1 MERVTRMTISK
12 ATLTCLLTLVLA
24 APVLCQEVVLIGSVH
39 DVNTHRKI
47 QGVNIFVKEMEI
59 GTVSDFS
66 GHYSLQ
72 LPEPSQDMIVVFQHI
87 GYEVKEMPLE
97 EVKSTARIFLQPRVI
112 PLRALEVEAQ
122 GTRLGIEKD
131 LPQRVAVFEAQEF
144 EIRGYVDAADLLRS
158 DHSIQVEEQLSGKKT
173 VSIRGGNPDDVVVL
187 YNGAKM
193 NSTYNNIFDLSLI
206 NLEDVERIEIVK
218 GSNTALYGSEAF
230 SGIINIVPRIRQDYN
245 VRFQQ
250 RFGTYDSGN
259 WGLNLYQGYK
269 GLNASYSF
277 IEGASRRRFTDDAVL
292 ENKGTHHSAN
302 LFFDFSSRRSETAAN
317 RLSASF
323 VRSIQ
328 EYSDYRDDETLA
340 NFNQIEMVRY
350 SGNIGPLKQMNLS
363 ASHHSLDESQ
373 SLLSSFG
380 AIDRLFQD
388 RSIQYSVEKGLEREH
403 VEAVI
408 KYEVVAAQ
416 LDFTDERSLTSEQS
430 LGLESATLSRR
441 KVGFVSVIKFH
452 NPTASGRIQT
462 SDFDISFRRD
472 IVIDKQEDVT
482 LRSGTPDSL
491 AGLFDNTA
499 WSETTFK
506 LSSHFSGG
514 FGGFVFTSY
523 MNYGTN
529 VKFPTLFQQIS
540 SPESI
545 TSGVARPNLDP
556 EKNTALELGVELT
569 GNTPHLANIYGYQIS
584 ASLFRNDFE
593 NKLRVFFPVGVP
605 VAFYDNIVSAKL
617 SGVENQWRLFLL
629 RKKVTLEFG
638 LSLYAISE
646 KAAFPFKSDK
656 KFTSTL
662 MIDHAG
668 YSMQLHWFKEG
679 EQVGWIRQV
688 SGEFSEAILPQYS
701 NLDFHFS
708 KTVSWK
714 RMKFFVNASGRN
726 LLNRDVVLQGL
737 ALRDRRFYLT
747 VGAKL

>member
-1 MERVTRMTISK
+1 MTISK
-12 ATLTCLLTLVLA
+12 ITIVCLLTLVLA
-24 APVLCQEVVLIGSVH
+24 TPGVCEKVVLTGSVY
-39 DVNTHRKI
+39 DVNTHREI
-47 QGVNIFVKEMEI
+47 GGVNIYIKNTEI
-59 GTVSDFS
+59 GTISDFS
-66 GHYSLQ
+66 GRYSLE
-72 LPEPSQDMIVVFQHI
+72 LPEASEGMLVVFQHI
-87 GYEVKEMPLE
+87 GYEMKEMPLA

-112 PLRALEVEAQ
+112 PLRELEVEAQ

-173 VSIRGGNPDDVVVL
+173 VAIRAGNPDDVVVL

-206 NLEDVERIEIVK
+206 NLEDVDRIEIVK

-269 GLNASYSF
+269 GLNATYGF
-277 IEGASRRRFTDDAVL
+277 IEGASRRRFMDDAIL

-302 LFFDFSSRRSETAAN
+302 IFFDFSSRRSETMTN

-323 VRSIQ
+323 VRSLQ
-328 EYSDYRDDETLA
+328 EYSDFRDDETLV

-350 SGNIGPLKQMNLS
+350 NGNLGPLSQMNLS
-363 ASHHSLDESQ
+363 LSHHSLDESQ
-373 SLLSSFG
+373 SLLNSSG
-380 AIDRLFQD
+380 TIDRLFQD
-388 RSIQYSVEKGLEREH
+388 RSMQYSIEKGFEREQ
-403 VEAVI
+403 VEVVI
-408 KYEVVAAQ
+408 KYELEAAQ
-416 LDFTDERSLTSEQS
+416 LNFTDERSLTTEQS
-430 LGLESATLSRR
+430 IGLESAAFAR
-441 KVGFVSVIKFH
+441 KKEGFVSVLKFH
-452 NPTASGRIQT
+452 NPTTTGRIQA

-472 IVIDKQEDVT
+472 RVTDRQEDVT

-491 AGLFDNTA
+491 AGLFDETM

-506 LSSHFSGG
+506 LSNHFSGG

-523 MNYGTN
+523 INYGTN

-545 TSGVARPNLDP
+545 TSVVARPNLNP

-605 VAFYDNIVSAKL
+605 VAFYDNIISAKL
-617 SGVENQWRLFLL
+617 SGVENQGRLFLL
-629 RKKVTLEFG
+629 KKKITLEFG
-638 LSLYAISE
+638 LSLYSVSE
-646 KAAFPFKSDK
+646 RAAFPFKSDK
-656 KFTSTL
+656 KFTSTV

-679 EQVGWIRQV
+679 EQVGWIRQA

-701 NLDFHFS
+701 NVDFHFS

-747 VGAKL
+747 VGTKL